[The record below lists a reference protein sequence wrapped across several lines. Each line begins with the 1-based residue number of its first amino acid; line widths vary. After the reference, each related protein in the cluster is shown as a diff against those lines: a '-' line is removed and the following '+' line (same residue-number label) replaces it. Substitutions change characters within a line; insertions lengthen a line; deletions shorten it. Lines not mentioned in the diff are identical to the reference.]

1 MKTQNHWHTAI
12 VIDSLKPGGSER
24 VASVM
29 ANFWVRK
36 ARPVTLITLKNKD
49 SFYSLDERV
58 QFKALDISDKSNHY
72 AKGIMHTC
80 KRIKILVQYF
90 KQTKPDVVISFF
102 NDINVLCILAGRV
115 TGIPVII
122 TERSHP
128 GKKQIPLRWRVASKI
143 FYNLA
148 QKLVV
153 QTTGAEAFFKHYRVP
168 TAVIPNPL
176 PKQMPLD
183 SSLKD
188 NVILGAGRLIPLK
201 GFNLLIRAF
210 AHSGLYPGWKL
221 VILGDG
227 PEKKKLESLI
237 EKLGLTKHV
246 SLPGMIKDVEKYYQ
260 MASIFVL
267 SSKYEG
273 FPNALAEAMGAGLA
287 CISFDCAF
295 GPAEMILHNQ
305 NGMLINTGDVESLTN
320 ALVELANDKAKR
332 TRLGNNAR
340 KIHERYAADRIM
352 EQWDQVLQEVT

>member
-1 MKTQNHWHTAI
+1 
-12 VIDSLKPGGSER
+12 
-24 VASVM
+24 
-29 ANFWVRK
+29 
-36 ARPVTLITLKNKD
+36 
-49 SFYSLDERV
+49 
-58 QFKALDISDKSNHY
+58 
-72 AKGIMHTC
+72 
-80 KRIKILVQYF
+80 
-90 KQTKPDVVISFF
+90 
-102 NDINVLCILAGRV
+102 
-115 TGIPVII
+115 
-122 TERSHP
+122 
-128 GKKQIPLRWRVASKI
+128 
-143 FYNLA
+143 
-148 QKLVV
+148 
-153 QTTGAEAFFKHYRVP
+153 
-168 TAVIPNPL
+168 
-176 PKQMPLD
+176 MPLD